1 MRGRRRPGYGVRL
14 GSNPARRGRGA
25 AGRAIAELELRQEG
39 VPPTWR
45 TAGPPPPTRP
55 CSAEGLSEGPFPR
68 LGHRTP
74 SAGAAT
80 PSPPPGAGFSLPS
93 GLHPGAV
100 RGWGGPVEPPQPGRA
115 EPGRAEPGRAAGLAP
130 ASSPRDGTR
139 FFPAHRFP
147 NKPVPSALPARVRRL
162 SRSPGWPPNPNGCNT
177 RIREVMIFITELA
190 KNDRPSLET
199 NWAVRNPF

>member
-45 TAGPPPPTRP
+45 TAGPPRP

-68 LGHRTP
+68 LGPPGHRTP

-80 PSPPPGAGFSLPS
+80 PSPHPGRWFLSPQWAAPGCGAGLRRAR
-93 GLHPGAV
+93 GA
-100 RGWGGPVEPPQPGRA
+100 
-115 EPGRAEPGRAAGLAP
+115 
-130 ASSPRDGTR
+130 
-139 FFPAHRFP
+139 
-147 NKPVPSALPARVRRL
+147 PSAGPSRTGPSRTGPSRRPRASQQPSRWHALLPGPPLPQQTGALRPAR
-162 SRSPGWPPNPNGCNT
+162 T
-177 RIREVMIFITELA
+177 
-190 KNDRPSLET
+190 RPSLVQISRVAAKPKRLQYQNTWSNDLYNRACEERS
-199 NWAVRNPF
+199 AKPRNKLGSS